1 MCVLLVNAKSVLRR
15 RKLFTVIVKEFLV
28 NADKS
33 GKDYF
38 PIYLMKF
45 LFYAAFLAL
54 LTLGARAQMPTTPPP
69 DDKDKPK
76 PFAPVLVSQHQG
88 AGRIGVRLVFEKD
101 GTCLIGGLVR
111 GGPAYDVG
119 FRVGDT
125 VIKIDKNLVS
135 SLTPNEAR
143 LALHGRPGT
152 GVELTVMRDDNP
164 RYIVRAAER
173 RVLPNEVE
181 EMSQPPVSESAAEPG
196 PIAEPAS
203 AK

>member
-1 MCVLLVNAKSVLRR
+1 
-15 RKLFTVIVKEFLV
+15 
-28 NADKS
+28 
-33 GKDYF
+33 
-38 PIYLMKF
+38 MKF
-45 LFYAAFLAL
+45 LVYAAFLSL
-54 LTLGARAQMPTTPPP
+54 LTLAARAQMPTTPPP
-69 DDKDKPK
+69 DNKDKPK

-88 AGRIGVRLVFEKD
+88 TGRIGVRLVFEKD

-173 RVLPNEVE
+173 RVLPNDVE
-181 EMSQPPVSESAAEPG
+181 EMSQPPVSETAAEPG

>member
-1 MCVLLVNAKSVLRR
+1 MKYLVLAAILATTLV
-15 RKLFTVIVKEFLV
+15 
-28 NADKS
+28 
-33 GKDYF
+33 
-38 PIYLMKF
+38 
-45 LFYAAFLAL
+45 
-54 LTLGARAQMPTTPPP
+54 ARAQMPTTPPP
-69 DDKDKPK
+69 DDKEKPK
-76 PFAPVLVSQHQG
+76 PFAPIVASQHEG
-88 AGRIGVRLVFEKD
+88 SGRLGIRLVFQKD
-101 GTCLIGGLVR
+101 GTCVIGGLVR

-135 SLTPNEAR
+135 TLTPEEAR

-173 RVLPNEVE
+173 RVLPHDVE
-181 EMSQPPVSESAAEPG
+181 EMSQPPVSEAAATPG
-196 PIAEPAS
+196 PIDEPAP

>member
-1 MCVLLVNAKSVLRR
+1 
-15 RKLFTVIVKEFLV
+15 
-28 NADKS
+28 
-33 GKDYF
+33 
-38 PIYLMKF
+38 MKF
-45 LFYAAFLAL
+45 ILAAAFLAL

-76 PFAPVLVSQHQG
+76 PFAPIVASQHQG

-101 GTCLIGGLVR
+101 GTCVIGGLVR

-135 SLTPNEAR
+135 SLTPDEAK

-173 RVLPNEVE
+173 RVLHYDVE
-181 EMSQPPVSESAAEPG
+181 EMAQPPVSESAAAPG
-196 PIAEPAS
+196 PIDAPAP